1 MILGHRPTV
10 ATAKIHVGRRLLH
23 RHDGGGGNQIDRRGV
38 KFR

>member
-10 ATAKIHVGRRLLH
+10 ATAKIHAGRRHLQFQ
-23 RHDGGGGNQIDRRGV
+23 DGGGGNENDRLVV